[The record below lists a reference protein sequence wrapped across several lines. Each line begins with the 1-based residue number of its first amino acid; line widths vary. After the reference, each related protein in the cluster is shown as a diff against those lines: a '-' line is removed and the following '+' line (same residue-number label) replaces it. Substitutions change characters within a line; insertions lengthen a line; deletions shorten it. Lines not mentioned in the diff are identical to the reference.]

1 MMENTRK
8 KPYPKEELE
17 KKLGYVFRDKPLL
30 TKALT
35 HSSYSNELKAH
46 GNKAFECNERLEF
59 LGDSV
64 LSLAVSRFLYSEYSD
79 RPEGDL
85 TKMRA
90 SVVCERAL
98 AKFANSL
105 GLGDYLLLGHGEE
118 RTGGRE
124 RKSLIADAFEATL
137 AAIYLDAGKDGF
149 DIVSSIVI
157 PMVREDLESREDDT
171 FDYKTLLQQIV
182 QSAEGEVLEYV
193 LVSET
198 GPAHDRR
205 FEVQTLL
212 NSNVIGRG
220 FGATKR
226 EAEQMAAK
234 EAVALFGEKA

>member
-1 MMENTRK
+1 
-8 KPYPKEELE
+8 
-17 KKLGYVFRDKPLL
+17 
-30 TKALT
+30 
-35 HSSYSNELKAH
+35 
-46 GNKAFECNERLEF
+46 
-59 LGDSV
+59 
-64 LSLAVSRFLYSEYSD
+64 
-79 RPEGDL
+79 
-85 TKMRA
+85 
-90 SVVCERAL
+90 
-98 AKFANSL
+98 
-105 GLGDYLLLGHGEE
+105 LLGHGEE